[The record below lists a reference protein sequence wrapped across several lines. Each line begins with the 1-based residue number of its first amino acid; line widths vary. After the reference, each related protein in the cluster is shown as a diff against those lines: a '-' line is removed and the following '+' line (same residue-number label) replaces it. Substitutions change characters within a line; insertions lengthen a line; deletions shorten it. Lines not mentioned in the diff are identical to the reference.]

1 MLVMC
6 CDVGGGDDVDDGVG
20 WIEGG
25 EGGGDED
32 VGLGW
37 IEGGGE
43 GWQSR
48 KLRRDRRPRLA
59 GMGQKWSMA
68 QITIMVDGTKY
79 QNGQKQEMKSST
91 LTF

>member
-1 MLVMC
+1 MG
-6 CDVGGGDDVDDGVG
+6 DVGDVRGGDDVD
-20 WIEGG
+20 
-25 EGGGDED
+25 D

-91 LTF
+91 FTF